1 MQNQKLEE
9 LSALITLML
18 VNMAR
23 TRGNNFT
30 FIDGNVLMC
39 MTDEVED
46 GGTSTLIGKDVDS
59 AGSLGY

>member
-1 MQNQKLEE
+1 
-9 LSALITLML
+9 ML